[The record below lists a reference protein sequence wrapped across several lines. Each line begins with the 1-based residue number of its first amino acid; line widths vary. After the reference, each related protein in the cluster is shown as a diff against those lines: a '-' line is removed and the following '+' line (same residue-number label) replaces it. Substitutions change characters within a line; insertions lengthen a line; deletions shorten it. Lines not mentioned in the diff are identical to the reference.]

1 MTSSTAR
8 RLDETRNMANTV
20 RWLDDADFMV
30 YPIQGTTWNDV
41 PGVYIFAV
49 QRWPGG
55 HWYPIY
61 VGKTES
67 FARRLPSHEREAEA
81 LEMGATA
88 VHARGV
94 QLGTER
100 EILERVLIEKYQPEL
115 NILYRGPH
123 PGRRPQF

>member
-1 MTSSTAR
+1 MTSGTAR
-8 RLDETRNMANTV
+8 RLDETGHMANTV
-20 RWLDDADFMV
+20 RWLEDIDFMV

-41 PGVYIFAV
+41 PGVYIFAG

-67 FARRLPSHEREAEA
+67 FAKRLPGHERETQA
-81 LEMGATA
+81 LLMGATA

-94 QLGTER
+94 QLGTQRETMER
-100 EILERVLIEKYQPEL
+100 LLIEKYQPEL

-123 PGRRPQF
+123 PGRRS